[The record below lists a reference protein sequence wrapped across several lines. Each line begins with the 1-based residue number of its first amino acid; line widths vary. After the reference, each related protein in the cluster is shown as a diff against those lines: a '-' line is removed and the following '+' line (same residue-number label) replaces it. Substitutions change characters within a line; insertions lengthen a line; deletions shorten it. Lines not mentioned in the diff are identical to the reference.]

1 MKAFVARGRNDYE
14 IMDVPMPELGSR
26 DVLVRVKCAA
36 ICGSDL
42 HIYDGS
48 MDPLCGYPV
57 IMGHENAGV
66 VEWVGEDAPGGWK
79 VGDRVTSEN
88 TVSVC
93 GACYSCQTGDYAACE
108 QRRGF
113 GIAADG
119 SFAEYIRI
127 PGDMLALQ
135 PDCLMKLPDNVSFEE
150 AVLMEPAANAYKSVF
165 QEGELMAGETV
176 LITGAGTFAAYCVHM
191 AALGGASCIAVL
203 VRKSTSPKKL
213 EIVKRMGAT
222 EILYADEE
230 PEKREKELARCTGG
244 YGFNLAVET
253 TGASSVLDCCI
264 RSVHTQG
271 RVVRVAISDAPFQ
284 YSMNMLTLRSVKL
297 IGHLGYNPV
306 SWHNVMNLA
315 EKGML
320 DLHTVVTKIVSLE
333 QVKEGFEALKAR
345 KEEKVLVTMK

>member
-1 MKAFVARGRNDYE
+1 MKAFVAKGRNDYQ

-66 VEWVGEDAPGGWK
+66 VEWVGKDAPGGFK
-79 VGDRVTSEN
+79 IGDRVTSEN

-108 QRRGF
+108 NRKGF

-119 SFAEYIRI
+119 SFAEYIKI

-135 PDCLMKLPDNVSFEE
+135 PDSLMKIPDNVSFEE

-165 QEGELMAGETV
+165 QEGGLMAGETALV
-176 LITGAGTFAAYCVHM
+176 TGAGTFAAYCAHM
-191 AALGGASCIAVL
+191 AALGGASCVAVL
-203 VRKSTSPKKL
+203 ARRSTSPKKL
-213 EIVKRMGAT
+213 EIMKKMGAT
-222 EILYADEE
+222 DILYADDE
-230 PEKREKELARCTGG
+230 PEKLEKELARCMGG
-244 YGFNLAVET
+244 YGFDLAVET
-253 TGASSVLDCCI
+253 TGASLVLDYCI
-264 RSVHTQG
+264 KAVHTQG
-271 RVVRVAISDAPFQ
+271 RVVRIAISDEPFQ
-284 YSMNMLTLRSVKL
+284 HSLNPLTLRSVKL
-297 IGHLGYNPV
+297 MGHLGYTPV

-315 EKGML
+315 AKGML
-320 DLHTVVTKIVSLE
+320 DLRTVVTKTVSLE
-333 QVKEGFEALKAR
+333 QVKEGFDALAAR
-345 KEEKVLVTMK
+345 KEEKVLVRMD